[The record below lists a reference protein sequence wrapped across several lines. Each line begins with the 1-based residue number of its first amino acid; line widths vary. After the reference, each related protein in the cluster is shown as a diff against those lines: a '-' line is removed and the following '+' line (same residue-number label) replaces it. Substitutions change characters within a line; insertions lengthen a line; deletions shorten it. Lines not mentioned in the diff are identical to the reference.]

1 MADPGC
7 RGSKVMKLDD
17 VMDSLEDNEALLMD
31 PQDQFNPCIVGT
43 GYLFHHGP
51 VAVYDIG
58 KVIAVFVAEGMTE
71 EEAQEYF
78 ESTSSAA
85 GVEMER
91 PYSCIYLHHV
101 RRIEK
106 KVWQT

>member
-1 MADPGC
+1 MAGYGC
-7 RGSKVMKLDD
+7 RGSEAMKLDD

-58 KVIAVFVAEGMTE
+58 KVIAAFVAEGMTE
-71 EEAQEYF
+71 EEAQEHF
-78 ESTSSAA
+78 EFNVIGGWGGDGTPLFVHLFA
-85 GVEMER
+85 
-91 PYSCIYLHHV
+91 PCQ
-101 RRIEK
+101 K
-106 KVWQT
+106 D

>member
-1 MADPGC
+1 MAGYGC
-7 RGSKVMKLDD
+7 RGSEAMKLDD

-31 PQDQFNPCIVGT
+31 PQDQFNSCIVGT

-78 ESTSSAA
+78 EFNVIGGWGGDGTPIF
-85 GVEMER
+85 VHLFE
-91 PYSCIYLHHV
+91 SCQ
-101 RRIEK
+101 K
-106 KVWQT
+106 D

>member
-7 RGSKVMKLDD
+7 RGSKDMKLDD

-58 KVIAVFVAEGMTE
+58 KVIAAFVAEGMTE
-71 EEAQEYF
+71 EEAQEHF
-78 ESTSSAA
+78 EFNVIGGWVGDGTPIFVHLFA
-85 GVEMER
+85 
-91 PYSCIYLHHV
+91 PCQ
-101 RRIEK
+101 K
-106 KVWQT
+106 D

>member
-1 MADPGC
+1 
-7 RGSKVMKLDD
+7 MKLDD

-58 KVIAVFVAEGMTE
+58 KVIAAFVAEGMTE
-71 EEAQEYF
+71 EEAQEHF
-78 ESTSSAA
+78 EFNVIGGWVGDGTPIFVHLFA
-85 GVEMER
+85 
-91 PYSCIYLHHV
+91 SCQ
-101 RRIEK
+101 K
-106 KVWQT
+106 D

>member
-1 MADPGC
+1 MAGYGC

-31 PQDQFNPCIVGT
+31 PQDQFNSCIVGT

-58 KVIAVFVAEGMTE
+58 KVIAAFVAEGMTE
-71 EEAQEYF
+71 EEAQEHF
-78 ESTSSAA
+78 EFNVIGGWVGDGTPIFVHLFAPCQK
-85 GVEMER
+85 G
-91 PYSCIYLHHV
+91 
-101 RRIEK
+101 
-106 KVWQT
+106 